1 MDGGAVV
8 AAALILVLP
17 LTWIAASVFEL
28 RKELRLLNESL
39 RKVHFELAAHNDL
52 KRQ

>member
-28 RKELRLLNESL
+28 RKELRLLNE
-39 RKVHFELAAHNDL
+39 VHFELAAHNDL